1 MKIDITILGVS
12 LILACVFSVKAVE
25 PAEFTGSKSY
35 KPDEPLTLWY
45 TRPGTTSPSSH
56 QWMDMSL
63 PLGNGQLGAL
73 ISGGIARE
81 EISVNEKTL
90 WSGDTRL
97 QGSYSYGCYQNFGSL
112 YVETQ
117 QSGPVTDYWRD
128 LNLATG
134 LARAHYKDAK
144 GVTYEREFIASNPDN
159 VIAARFTASKS
170 GALELTFTEVPG
182 MAKDH
187 EVTYA
192 VANDGSGIIEY
203 HGKLDVVSY
212 CSVIKIQAE
221 GGTVLTDGSSI
232 SVKDASAAYVVIAAG
247 TDYDPISATYTSG
260 TENLHARVAA
270 TATAALTK
278 GWQQVLSS
286 QKSDHE
292 ALFGRVAFNLSGA
305 RNDIPTDEMRAK
317 YRELTKDGNINVDD
331 PVVKMLEMLYF
342 HYGRYLAIGSSR
354 GVALPANLQGI
365 WSGFNVYSPYSQG
378 QLVPWN
384 GDIHSNINVQMNYWP
399 SEPTNLSELHL
410 PFLDYIIN
418 QATVQP
424 QWSEYA
430 RNEAG
435 QTKGWTCFTENNIF
449 GGGGNF
455 MTNYVIA
462 NAWYCTHLW
471 QHYAYTLDKDFLT
484 RALPTMWSACE
495 FWLERLVKGID
506 GTWEC
511 PAEYSPEQGPGA
523 ENATAHSQ
531 QLVAELFANT
541 IAATEALPSQ
551 TVISAAEI
559 ERLKEYYQNLD
570 RGIAI
575 ERFRAD
581 SGFSANGLAD
591 GDEILREWKYSDFTA
606 GWDGHRHLSHL
617 MCLYPLSQIEPGTRE
632 FKAAVNS
639 LRQRGDGA
647 TGWSLGWKINLWA
660 RAHDGDHARLILRNG
675 LSHQAYDNLFDAHP
689 PFQIDGN
696 FGATAGIAE
705 MLVQSLGNRILL
717 LPALPSLWTEGEV
730 RGLKAIGDFSIDME
744 WSDSKLKRAT
754 IVANQ
759 GGDLNIGYFDLM
771 HKRIKLN
778 GKQIKPAIVRNG
790 ATGLVYTVIRGLES
804 GNTIIIE

>member
-1 MKIDITILGVS
+1 MKIKIITVCTS
-12 LILACVFSVKAVE
+12 LFASLLSMQAVE
-25 PAEFTGSKSY
+25 PMQFESSKSF
-35 KPDEPLTLWY
+35 KPQEPLSLWY
-45 TRPGTTSPSSH
+45 NKPATVSTSAHP
-56 QWMDMSL
+56 WMEMSL
-63 PLGNGQLGAL
+63 PIGNGQLGAL

-90 WSGDTRL
+90 WSGDSQLT
-97 QGSYSYGCYQNFGSL
+97 GSYSYGSYQNFGSL
-112 YVETQ
+112 YVDTHH
-117 QSGPVTDYWRD
+117 SGPVTDYWRD

-134 LARAHYKDAK
+134 LARVHYKDAS
-144 GVTYEREFIASNPDN
+144 GVVFERSYVASYPDK
-159 VIAARFTASKS
+159 VVAAQFTASKS
-170 GALELTFTEVPG
+170 GALDLTFTEVPG
-182 MAKDH
+182 MAKNH

-192 VANDGSGIIEY
+192 VTNDGCGIIEY
-203 HGKLDVVSY
+203 HGALETVSY
-212 CSVIKIQAE
+212 CSVIKIKAE
-221 GGTVLTDGSSI
+221 GGSVMTDGNSI
-232 SVKDASAAYVVIAAG
+232 NVKDANSVYVVISAG
-247 TDYDPISATYTSG
+247 TDYDAVAPTYTSATSSLCDKIAG
-260 TENLHARVAA
+260 IASAA
-270 TATAALTK
+270 SAK
-278 GWQQVLSS
+278 GWKDVLAT
-286 QKSDHE
+286 QKADHE
-292 ALFGRVAFNLSGA
+292 MLFGRVDFSLDGA
-305 RNDIPTDEMRAK
+305 ENEIPTDEMRLR
-317 YRELTKDGNINVDD
+317 YRELTKDGNINVDS

-342 HYGRYLAIGSSR
+342 HYGRYLVIGSSR
-354 GVALPANLQGI
+354 GVDLPANLQGI
-365 WSGFNVYSPYSQG
+365 WSGFNVYNPFNSG

-399 SEPTNLSELHL
+399 AEPTNLSELHE
-410 PFLDYIIN
+410 PFLNYIIN

-424 QWSEYA
+424 QWQGYA

-435 QTKGWTCFTENNIF
+435 QSKGWTCFTENNIF

-471 QHYAYTLDKDFLT
+471 QHYAYTLDKKFLM

-495 FWLERLVKGID
+495 FWLERLVKGED

-541 IAATEALPSQ
+541 LDAIEAIPEQ
-551 TVISAAEI
+551 TVISAANVEK
-559 ERLKEYYQNLD
+559 LKNYYEKID

-575 ERFRAD
+575 EKFRAD
-581 SGFSANGLAD
+581 SGFASNGLKD
-591 GDEILREWKYSDFTA
+591 GDEILREWKYSPYTA
-606 GWDGHRHLSHL
+606 GQDGHRHLSHL
-617 MCLYPLSQIEPGTRE
+617 MCLYPLSQIEPGSRE

-660 RAHDGDHARLILRNG
+660 RAQDGDHARQILRNG

-717 LPALPSLWTEGEV
+717 LPALPTLWTDGEV
-730 RGLKAIGDFSIDME
+730 SGLKAIGDFSINLK
-744 WSDSKLKRAT
+744 WADSKIKKAEIT
-754 IVANQ
+754 ANQ
-759 GGDLNIGYFDLM
+759 GGDLTVGYFDLM
-771 HKRIKLN
+771 HARIKLN
-778 GKQIKPAIVRNG
+778 GKHISPTIVRNG
-790 ATGLVYTVIRGLES
+790 ATGLVYTIIPGLKSGDVI
-804 GNTIIIE
+804 TIEQ